1 MKINHIAWLIA
12 AAALAILALIAFQVS
27 WMRHSRSLIEEQ
39 FNNRVNM
46 ALCSTVEKIAADPAC
61 SNDLRACCAP
71 ANASGCRATFDE
83 VLQKPEMGAL
93 LTEALHFYQIDLPY
107 RVLISPKDS
116 GTAASRTPFS
126 CSLNPVLEDDTH
138 LLQLEFQ
145 GRSEYYLHRM
155 GAMIGASVGILLFIC
170 LIFALAAYYL
180 LRQKRLSD
188 RTVDFFNHMTHEFR
202 TPLTNMR
209 LASNLMARKDPTLAD
224 NKYLHIIRRE
234 CSQLTHQVENV
245 LHLSNLEKGDY
256 QLHKETIDLQALV
269 QEVVQSMDLQIQDKA
284 AQVDIQVG
292 AGPCIVQGDA
302 FHLGNAFRNI
312 LDNALKY
319 SPQQPQVNISIEAR
333 PAGCTISFEDNGI
346 GIPARERR
354 KIFRK
359 FHRCEAAV
367 SSGEKG
373 FGLGLAYVRKIVELH
388 RGQVQISNSKQPGT
402 RFDLFFPA

>member
-61 SNDLRACCAP
+61 SNELRACCAP
-71 ANASGCRATFDE
+71 PGAPGCRSTVDE
-83 VLQKPEMGAL
+83 VMQKPEMGAL

-116 GTAASRTPFS
+116 SAAASRVPFS

-145 GRSEYYLHRM
+145 GRSEYYLSRM
-155 GAMIGASVGILLFIC
+155 GAMIGASIGILLFIC

-188 RTVDFFNHMTHEFR
+188 RNVDFFNHMTHEFR

-209 LASNLMARKDPTLAD
+209 LASTLMARKDPALAD

-256 QLHKETIDLQALV
+256 QLHKEAIDVRALV
-269 QEVVQSMDLQIQDKA
+269 QEVVQSMDVQIQEKA
-284 AQVDIQVG
+284 ALVEIQ
-292 AGPCIVQGDA
+292 AGEHPCIFQGDA

-319 SPQQPQVNISIEAR
+319 SPQQPQVKIAVEPR
-333 PAGCTISFEDNGI
+333 PAGCIIRFEDNGI
-346 GIPARERR
+346 GIPPRERH

-388 RGQVQISNSKQPGT
+388 QGQVIIYNGEQSGT
-402 RFDLFFPA
+402 RFDLVFPA